1 MNIEQKYTEVA
12 SARALAIR
20 LGIIWHSAASDN
32 EKLAK
37 FPEYY
42 QAWLKYQAMDLALA
56 KMEIEVI

>member
-1 MNIEQKYTEVA
+1 MSIEQQYTEVA

-20 LGIIWHSAASDN
+20 LGIIWHSAASES
-32 EKLAK
+32 EKLEK

-56 KMEIEVI
+56 KLEIETL